1 MEAGA
6 CKKELV
12 IEIPVD
18 VVRREAENVTAQYAR
33 AARIPGFRPGR
44 APHALV
50 RRRFAEDIRSDVIRA
65 LLPRFFE
72 TAVRDQK
79 LSVVGRPQFE
89 EVKFED
95 DQPLTCKATFEV
107 VPEFEIGEYK
117 GLEVEEA
124 STEVTEANVDQAL
137 EEIRQRAATFEVVQG
152 RPAAQ
157 DDHLLV
163 NYQGRDPD
171 SPDQPPVEARDAM
184 IHLGGKGT
192 VGGFTENLVGTEPG
206 QVREF
211 DVRYPEDYPQK
222 TLAGKTLKFRV
233 EVVAIKTKVLP
244 PVNDELAKSASEFS
258 TLEELRQKLRRELA
272 ERRAGEAEA
281 AAKKN
286 LLDQLLGAHP
296 FPAPDGLVEE
306 QQDRKLER
314 VLTQLLAQGIDP
326 RTAPVNWRKVR
337 EEARPEAERDVRAS
351 LILQKIADLEM
362 IEVSEEEVDGLVREI
377 AQERHE
383 APATLKTRLTQE
395 GGIAK
400 LKSTRRSQKALELI
414 YRQAK
419 INRKSEPGPPSAQG

>member
-1 MEAGA
+1 MEAEA
-6 CKKELV
+6 CKKELL

-79 LSVVGRPQFE
+79 LSVVGRPHFE
-89 EVKFED
+89 DVKFED
-95 DQPLTCKATFEV
+95 DRPLTCKATFEI

-117 GLEVEEA
+117 GLEVEEDA
-124 STEVTEANVDQAL
+124 AEVTEADVDQAL
-137 EEIRQRAATFEVVQG
+137 EEIRQRAATFEVVEG
-152 RPAAQ
+152 RPAAE

-163 NYQGRDPD
+163 NYRGRDPGP
-171 SPDQPPVEARDAM
+171 PDQPPVETRDAL

-192 VGGFTENLVGTEPG
+192 VSGFTENLVGSEPG

-211 DVRYPEDYPQK
+211 QVRYPEDYPQK
-222 TLAGKTLKFRV
+222 TLAGKSLDFRV
-233 EVVAIKTKVLP
+233 EVLGIKTKVLP
-244 PVNDELAKSASEFS
+244 PVNDELAKSVSELA
-258 TLEELRQKLRRELA
+258 TLEELRQKLRRELT
-272 ERRAGEAEA
+272 ERRASEAEA
-281 AAKKN
+281 GAKKR
-286 LLDQLLGAHP
+286 LLDQLLDAHP
-296 FPAPDGLVEE
+296 FPAPDGLIEA
-306 QQDRKLER
+306 QMDRKVER
-314 VLTQLLAQGIDP
+314 VLAQLLAQGIDP
-326 RTAPVNWRKVR
+326 RTAPVDWRKIR
-337 EEARPEAERDVRAS
+337 EDARPDAEREVRAS
-351 LILQKIADLEM
+351 LILQKIADLEK
-362 IEVSEEEVDGLVREI
+362 IEVAEEEIDGLVREI

-400 LKSTRRSQKALELI
+400 LKSTRRSQKTLELI

-419 INRKSEPGPPSAQG
+419 IIRKSEPGQLSAQG